1 MGKKILLYKLAL
13 DIKCVEIMAS
23 QAILRL
29 KLPTSAKV
37 LTIRSGFETRKNIFR
52 FKRLDTIN

>member
-1 MGKKILLYKLAL
+1 MGQKILLYKSAL
-13 DIKCVEIMAS
+13 VIKCRKIMAL

-52 FKRLDTIN
+52 FKRLDTTN